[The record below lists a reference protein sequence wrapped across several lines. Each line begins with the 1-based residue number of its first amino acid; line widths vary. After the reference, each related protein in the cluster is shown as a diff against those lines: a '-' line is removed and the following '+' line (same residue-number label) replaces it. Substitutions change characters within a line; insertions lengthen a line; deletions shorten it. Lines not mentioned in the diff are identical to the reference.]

1 MRLADRHSPSSLS
14 CRAEASAPRAE
25 VDLAEAS
32 GRIFR
37 MMRRLFAVFVMML
50 WAGGALAADQPQGSG
65 NITGLFLT
73 TRYPAL
79 TVRAGETTTVDLS
92 VRNFKLP
99 PQSLTI
105 SVPEVANGWKA
116 TILGGGQPVSAV
128 EVAPDSEERLQL
140 RLEPPANTGKG
151 DYRFTVEAK
160 GGQRDE
166 KLPITLTIG
175 EELPAKLKLTTNFPA
190 LRGTATTSFKY
201 RVSVTNDSGR
211 DATINFS
218 ADAPKNFQVS
228 FTEAYGSQQI
238 TSIPI
243 EAGKSKDV
251 EASLTIPRETQA
263 GDYKLTLHAK
273 TEATSAELPVSL
285 TIVGQPRVALS
296 GEGGRLSGEAYAG
309 RSSQL
314 TIVLR
319 NDGSEAARDIELS
332 ATAPEGW
339 KSEFDPKQ
347 LPQLSAGAT
356 QNVKVTLTPSD
367 RAIAGDYQTTMR
379 ASAAGGLS
387 ESTNFRITVLTSTL
401 WGAVGIAIIAI
412 ALLVVVFA
420 VARFGRR

>member
-1 MRLADRHSPSSLS
+1 MLYV
-14 CRAEASAPRAE
+14 SAVLPPARSRPREDMPRATG
-25 VDLAEAS
+25 DS
-32 GRIFR
+32 R
-37 MMRRLFAVFVMML
+37 MMRWLVAVSVLML
-50 WAGGALAADQPQGSG
+50 ATLAANAADPPSG
-65 NITGLFLT
+65 TSPSITGLFLT
-73 TRYPAL
+73 TKYPSL

-92 VRNFKLP
+92 LRNYKLP
-99 PQSLTI
+99 PQVLNL
-105 SVPEVANGWKA
+105 SVPEIAQGWKA

-128 EVAPDSEERLQL
+128 DVPPDAEERLQL
-140 RLEPPANTGKG
+140 RLEPPSGVGKG
-151 DYRFTVEAK
+151 EYRFTVEAK
-160 GGQRDE
+160 NGQNNN
-166 KLPITLTIG
+166 KLPITLVIG
-175 EELPAKLKLTTNFPA
+175 EELPAKLKLTTNFPS

-201 RVSVTNDSGR
+201 KVSVTNDSGR

-285 TIVGQPRVALS
+285 TIVGQPRLAVS

-319 NDGSEAARDIELS
+319 NDGSEAAREIELS
-332 ATAPEGW
+332 ATTPEGW
-339 KSEFDPKQ
+339 KSEFDPKL
-347 LPQLSAGAT
+347 LPQLAAGAT

-367 RAIAGDYQTTMR
+367 RAIAGDYQTTIR
-379 ASAAGGLS
+379 ASATGGLS
-387 ESTNFRITVLTSTL
+387 ESANFRITVLTSTL

>member
-1 MRLADRHSPSSLS
+1 
-14 CRAEASAPRAE
+14 
-25 VDLAEAS
+25 
-32 GRIFR
+32 

-151 DYRFTVEAK
+151 DYRFTVQAK

>member
-1 MRLADRHSPSSLS
+1 M
-14 CRAEASAPRAE
+14 
-25 VDLAEAS
+25 
-32 GRIFR
+32 I
-37 MMRRLFAVFVMML
+37 RRLFAVSFVVVL
-50 WAGGALAADQPQGSG
+50 AVLLGAAGAVAADQPS

-73 TRYPAL
+73 TKYPGL
-79 TVRAGETTTVDLS
+79 TVRAGETTTVDLAL
-92 VRNFKLP
+92 RNFKLP
-99 PQSLTI
+99 PQSLTL
-105 SVPEVANGWKA
+105 SVPEAADGWKA
-116 TILGGGQPVSAV
+116 TILGGGQPVTAV
-128 EVAPDSEERLQL
+128 QVAPDSEERLQL
-140 RLEPPANTGKG
+140 RLEPPAGTGKG
-151 DYRFTVEAK
+151 EYRFTVQAK
-160 GGQRDE
+160 SAQHDE

-201 RVSVTNDSGR
+201 KMTVTNDSGR

-273 TEATSAELPVSL
+273 TEATNADLPVTL
-285 TIVGQPRVALS
+285 TIVGQAKVAVS

-309 RSSQL
+309 QNSQL
-314 TIVLR
+314 TVVLR

-332 ATAPEGW
+332 ATTPEGW
-339 KSEFDPKQ
+339 KSSFEPKQ
-347 LPQLSAGAT
+347 LPQLAAGQT
-356 QNVKVTLTPSD
+356 QEVKVTLTPSE
-367 RAIAGDYQTTMR
+367 RAIAGDYQTTVR
-379 ASAAGGLS
+379 ASATGGLS
-387 ESTNFRITVLTSTL
+387 ESANFRITVLTSTL
-401 WGAVGIAIIAI
+401 WGVVGIAIIAI